1 MLVTFGHFWSPF
13 HTTIEGVFHKLLIK
27 VEPPIS
33 YKHLVSIGYK
43 TSHFHA
49 ISSFGILIYSN
60 TKATALGT
68 EIGLREIEVLFFCLW
83 CRYEERK
90 GATCFSKSRVEC
102 AIGRIAGGGDEAVQ
116 FVWI

>member
-1 MLVTFGHFWSPF
+1 MMLVTFGHFWSPF

-68 EIGLREIEVLFFCLW
+68 KRETKVSLFFVLQCG
-83 CRYEERK
+83 EEHS
-90 GATCFSKSRVEC
+90 SKNEWV
-102 AIGRIAGGGDEAVQ
+102 VQ
-116 FVWI
+116 QSC